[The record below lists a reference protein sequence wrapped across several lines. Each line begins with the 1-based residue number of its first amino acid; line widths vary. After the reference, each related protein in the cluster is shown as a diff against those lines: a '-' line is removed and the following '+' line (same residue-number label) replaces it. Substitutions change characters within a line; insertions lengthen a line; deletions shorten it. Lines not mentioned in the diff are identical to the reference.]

1 MNEETIKLLAHKAE
15 DKINTLNESKLKYL
29 VLSIFA
35 GMFIGLGCILIF
47 TIGGQ
52 LHAVHSPATKIVVG
66 MSFSF
71 ALSAII
77 VLGYE
82 LFTSNTM
89 IMTMG
94 SLAKATSVKDGIRI
108 MGYSYF
114 GNFLGAI
121 IVALLFVGTG
131 FAAEGQLT
139 MEYFAYSGAYKVAA
153 PALQLFCRGILAN
166 ILVCAAVLAAYKTKD
181 EMAKIAIVFLLIFA
195 FVTSGFEHCIANMTT
210 LLVCLFSP
218 VSNDVTV
225 TNALYSMLFVTLGN
239 LVGGAGFYGFLTYFM
254 SKKKENKIEET
265 ISKAC

>member
-1 MNEETIKLLAHKAE
+1 MNEETIQLLAHKAE
-15 DKINTLNESKLKYL
+15 DKINTLNENKVKYL

-35 GMFIGLGCILIF
+35 GIFIGLGCILIF

-94 SLAKATSVKDGIRI
+94 SLARATSVKDGIRI

-121 IVALLFVGTG
+121 IVSLLFVGTG
-131 FAAEGQLT
+131 FAASGHT
-139 MEYFAYSGAYKVAA
+139 MDYFTYSGAYKVAA

-210 LLVCLFSP
+210 LLVCLLSP

-225 TNALYSMLFVTLGN
+225 SNALYSLLFVTLGN
-239 LVGGAGFYGFLTYFM
+239 LVGGSGFYGFLTYFM
-254 SKKKENKIEET
+254 SKKKENKNKEIV
-265 ISKAC
+265 SKAS

>member
-1 MNEETIKLLAHKAE
+1 MNEETIQLLAHKAE
-15 DKINTLNESKLKYL
+15 DKINTLNESKVKYL

-35 GMFIGLGCILIF
+35 GIFIGLGCILIF

-121 IVALLFVGTG
+121 IVSLLFVGTG
-131 FAAEGQLT
+131 FAASGHT
-139 MEYFAYSGAYKVAA
+139 MDYFAYSGAYKVAA

-210 LLVCLFSP
+210 LLVCLLSP

-225 TNALYSMLFVTLGN
+225 SNALYSLLFVTLGN
-239 LVGGAGFYGFLTYFM
+239 LVGGSGFYGFLTYFM
-254 SKKKENKIEET
+254 SKKKENKNKEIV
-265 ISKAC
+265 SKAS

>member
-1 MNEETIKLLAHKAE
+1 MNEETIQLLAHKAE
-15 DKINTLNESKLKYL
+15 DKINTLNENKVKYL

-35 GMFIGLGCILIF
+35 GIFIGLGCILIF

-94 SLAKATSVKDGIRI
+94 SLARATSVKDGIRI

-121 IVALLFVGTG
+121 IVSLLFVGTG
-131 FAAEGQLT
+131 FAASGHT
-139 MEYFAYSGAYKVAA
+139 MDYFAYSGAYKVAA

-181 EMAKIAIVFLLIFA
+181 EMAKIAIVFLLIYA

-210 LLVCLFSP
+210 LLVCLLSP

-225 TNALYSMLFVTLGN
+225 SNALYSLLFVTLGN
-239 LVGGAGFYGFLTYFM
+239 LVGGSGFYGFLTYFM
-254 SKKKENKIEET
+254 SKKKENKNKEIV
-265 ISKAC
+265 SKAS

>member
-1 MNEETIKLLAHKAE
+1 MNEETIQLLAHKAE
-15 DKINTLNESKLKYL
+15 DKINTLNENKVKYL

-35 GMFIGLGCILIF
+35 GIFIGLGCILIF

-89 IMTMG
+89 IMTIG
-94 SLAKATSVKDGIRI
+94 SLARATSVKDGIRI

-121 IVALLFVGTG
+121 IVSLLFVGTG
-131 FAAEGQLT
+131 FAASGHT
-139 MEYFAYSGAYKVAA
+139 MDYFAYSGAYKVAA

-181 EMAKIAIVFLLIFA
+181 EMAKIAIVFLLIYA

-210 LLVCLFSP
+210 LLVCLLSP

-225 TNALYSMLFVTLGN
+225 SNALYSLLFVTLGN
-239 LVGGAGFYGFLTYFM
+239 LVGGSGFYGFLTYFM
-254 SKKKENKIEET
+254 SKKKENKNKEIV
-265 ISKAC
+265 SKAS

>member
-1 MNEETIKLLAHKAE
+1 MNEKIIQLLAHKAE
-15 DKINTLNESKLKYL
+15 DKISTLNESRLKYL

-35 GMFIGLGCILIF
+35 GLFIGLGCILIF

-52 LHAVHSPATKIVVG
+52 LHAVHSPATKIVAG

-77 VLGYE
+77 ILGYE

-108 MGYSYF
+108 MAYSYF

-121 IVALLFVGTG
+121 LVALLFVGTG
-131 FAAEGQLT
+131 FAASGHT
-139 MEYFAYSGAYKVAA
+139 IEYFAYSGGYKVAA

-166 ILVCAAVLAAYKTKD
+166 ILVCAAVLSAYKIKD

-218 VSNDVTV
+218 VSNDVTIS
-225 TNALYSMLFVTLGN
+225 NALYSMLFVTLGN
-239 LVGGAGFYGFLTYFM
+239 IVGGAGFYGFLTYFM

-265 ISKAC
+265 VTKVS

>member
-1 MNEETIKLLAHKAE
+1 MNEETIQLLAHKAE
-15 DKINTLNESKLKYL
+15 AKIDALNESKLKYL

-52 LHAVHSPATKIVVG
+52 LHAVHSPATKIVAG

-71 ALSAII
+71 ALSSVII
-77 VLGYE
+77 LGYE

-94 SLAKATSVKDGIRI
+94 SLAKETSVKDGIRI
-108 MGYSYF
+108 MAYSYF

-121 IVALLFVGTG
+121 IVSLLFVGTG
-131 FAAEGQLT
+131 FADGGHT
-139 MEYFAYSGAYKVAA
+139 MDYFAYCGAYKVAA
-153 PALQLFCRGILAN
+153 PALQLFCRGVLAN

-210 LLVCLFSP
+210 LLVCLLSP
-218 VSNDVTV
+218 VANDVTIG
-225 TNALYSMLFVTLGN
+225 NALYSTLFVTLGN
-239 LVGGAGFYGFLTYFM
+239 IVGGVGFYGFLTYFM
-254 SKKKENKIEET
+254 SKSKSKKENKELE
-265 ISKAC
+265 KAC

>member
-1 MNEETIKLLAHKAE
+1 MNEETIQLLAHKAE
-15 DKINTLNESKLKYL
+15 DKINTLNESKVKYL

-35 GMFIGLGCILIF
+35 GIFIGLGCILIF

-52 LHAVHSPATKIVVG
+52 LHVVHSPATKIVVG

-121 IVALLFVGTG
+121 IVSLLFVGTG
-131 FAAEGQLT
+131 FAASGHT
-139 MEYFAYSGAYKVAA
+139 MDYFAYSGAYKVAA

-210 LLVCLFSP
+210 LLVCLLSP

-225 TNALYSMLFVTLGN
+225 SNALYSLLFVTLGN
-239 LVGGAGFYGFLTYFM
+239 LVGGSGFYGFLTYFM
-254 SKKKENKIEET
+254 SKKKENKNKEIV
-265 ISKAC
+265 SKAS

>member
-1 MNEETIKLLAHKAE
+1 MNEETIQLLAHKAE
-15 DKINTLNESKLKYL
+15 DKINTLNENKVKYL

-35 GMFIGLGCILIF
+35 GIFIGLGCILIF

-94 SLAKATSVKDGIRI
+94 SLARATSVKDGIRI

-121 IVALLFVGTG
+121 IVSLLFVGTG
-131 FAAEGQLT
+131 FAASGHT
-139 MEYFAYSGAYKVAA
+139 MDYFAYSGAYKVAA

-210 LLVCLFSP
+210 LLVCLLSP

-225 TNALYSMLFVTLGN
+225 SNALYSLLFVTLGN
-239 LVGGAGFYGFLTYFM
+239 LVGGSGFYGFLTYFM
-254 SKKKENKIEET
+254 SKKKENKNKEIV
-265 ISKAC
+265 SKAS

>member
-1 MNEETIKLLAHKAE
+1 MNQETINLLVHKAE
-15 DKINTLNESKLKYL
+15 DKINALNESKLKYL

-35 GMFIGLGCILIF
+35 GMFVGLGCILIF

-52 LHAVHSPATKIVVG
+52 LHAVHSPATKIVAG

-71 ALSAII
+71 ALSSII
-77 VLGYE
+77 ILGYE

-94 SLAKATSVKDGIRI
+94 SLAKTTSIKDGFRI

-121 IVALLFVGTG
+121 LVSLLFVGTG
-131 FAAEGQLT
+131 FADSGHT
-139 MEYFAYSGAYKVAA
+139 MDYFAYSGAYKVAA
-153 PALQLFCRGILAN
+153 PALQLFCRGVLAN
-166 ILVCAAVLAAYKTKD
+166 ILVCAAVLSAYKTKD

-210 LLVCLFSP
+210 LLVCIFSP
-218 VSNDVTV
+218 VANDVTV
-225 TNALYSMLFVTLGN
+225 SNALYNILFVTLGN
-239 LVGGAGFYGFLTYFM
+239 FVGGAGFYGFLTYFM
-254 SKKKENKIEET
+254 SKKKETEIKEIEK
-265 ISKAC
+265 KAC

>member
-1 MNEETIKLLAHKAE
+1 MNEETIQLLAHKAE

-52 LHAVHSPATKIVVG
+52 LHAGESPATKIVSG

-77 VLGYE
+77 TLGYE

-94 SLAKATSVKDGIRI
+94 SLSKATSVKDGIRI
-108 MGYSYF
+108 MVYSYF

-121 IVALLFVGTG
+121 LVSLLFVGTG
-131 FAAEGQLT
+131 FASSGHT
-139 MEYFAYSGAYKVAA
+139 MDYFAYCGAYKVAA
-153 PALQLFCRGILAN
+153 PALQLFCRGVLAN

-218 VSNDVTV
+218 VANDVTV
-225 TNALYSMLFVTLGN
+225 ANALYSMLFVTLGN
-239 LVGGAGFYGFLTYFM
+239 IVGGAGFYGFLTYFM
-254 SKKKENKIEET
+254 SKKKENKTIET
-265 ISKAC
+265 VSKAC

>member
-121 IVALLFVGTG
+121 IVSLLFVGTG
-131 FAAEGQLT
+131 FAASGHT
-139 MEYFAYSGAYKVAA
+139 MDYFAYSGAYKVAA

-181 EMAKIAIVFLLIFA
+181 EMAKIAIVFLLIYA

-210 LLVCLFSP
+210 LLVCLLSP

-225 TNALYSMLFVTLGN
+225 SNALYSLLFVTLGN
-239 LVGGAGFYGFLTYFM
+239 LVGGSGFYGFLTYFM
-254 SKKKENKIEET
+254 SKKKENKNKEIV
-265 ISKAC
+265 SKAS

>member
-1 MNEETIKLLAHKAE
+1 MNEETIELLAHKAE
-15 DKINTLNESKLKYL
+15 DKVASLKESKLKYL

-52 LHAVHSPATKIVVG
+52 LYATHSPATKIVVG

-77 VLGYE
+77 ILGYE

-89 IMTMG
+89 VMTVG
-94 SLAKATSVKDGIRI
+94 ALAKRASGKNAVRI
-108 MGYSYF
+108 CSYSYF

-121 IVALLFVGTG
+121 LVAGLFIGTG
-131 FAAEGQLT
+131 FGDSGNT
-139 MEYFAYSGAYKVAA
+139 IDYFIYSGGYKVAA
-153 PALQLFCRGILAN
+153 PALQLFCRGVLAN

-210 LLVCLFSP
+210 LLVCLFTP
-218 VSNDVTV
+218 VANTV
-225 TNALYSMLFVTLGN
+225 TIGNALYSTLFVTLGN
-239 LVGGAGFYGFLTYFM
+239 IVGGAVFYGLFTYFM
-254 SKKKENKIEET
+254 SKSKAKKEENKIN
-265 ISKAC
+265 KAS